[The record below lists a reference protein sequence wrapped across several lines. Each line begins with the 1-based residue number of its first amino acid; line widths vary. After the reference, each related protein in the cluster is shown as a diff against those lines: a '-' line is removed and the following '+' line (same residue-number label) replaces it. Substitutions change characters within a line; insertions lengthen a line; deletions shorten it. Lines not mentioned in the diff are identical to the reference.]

1 MIPNSVFA
9 LTFYHRLGKNVHGQK
24 CSVELSRICNKIN
37 ENSINPAKNQ
47 YFMHFQNTPFCTI
60 FISDASSSFLQNMNS
75 EASNGKNYSK
85 QNCIAK
91 LSFFPYFSMYFS

>member
-1 MIPNSVFA
+1 MIPHSVFA

-47 YFMHFQNTPFCTI
+47 YFIRFQRIKDDSKKAGRLLFFVI
-60 FISDASSSFLQNMNS
+60 FQCIFL
-75 EASNGKNYSK
+75 
-85 QNCIAK
+85 
-91 LSFFPYFSMYFS
+91 